1 MNEPAPAKVK
11 KKTYTPWYYSKFFS
25 YAFAVLLILTIILLF
40 SQVTAIL
47 TPVFD
52 FASILFIPI
61 VFSVLFYYF
70 LRPSVYFLD
79 NLKVPHFLSIII
91 VYFLIAI
98 SLVLFFAFLVPIL
111 AVQITAIAN
120 TSVDAL
126 EKMKNSSYSISLP
139 GFEINL
145 EGEIQERLLSSIQY
159 VTSILSRNFL
169 DIFKYVTH
177 LATLLAV
184 IPFIVFYL
192 LKDDQS
198 FMIGFLKHVPEKFG
212 KEVHKILKNIDETL
226 SSYINGLLL
235 ISFSVGAMLFV
246 GYLIIGLNYALILS
260 VIALVLTSIPY
271 LGPFLAI
278 TPAILV
284 GISESP
290 FMALKVMVVFI
301 IVQQI
306 ESNVISPQVIG
317 QKLNIHPLTLI
328 LLLLAAGSLY
338 GLIGLLLATPFYAVL
353 KVLFVNL
360 YKIYLLR
367 YPKIQASFSNP

>member
-1 MNEPAPAKVK
+1 MSAAEPK
-11 KKTYTPWYYSKFFS
+11 KKNFSPWYYNKFFS
-25 YAFAVLLILTIILLF
+25 YAFAILLILTIILLF
-40 SQVTAIL
+40 AQVAAIL
-47 TPVFD
+47 TPLFD

-61 VFSVLFYYF
+61 VFSILFYYF
-70 LRPSVYFLD
+70 LRPSVNFLD
-79 NLKVPHFLSIII
+79 RLKVPHFLSIII

-98 SLVLFFAFLVPIL
+98 CIVLFFAFLFPIL
-111 AVQITAIAN
+111 AMQITAIAN

-126 EKMKNSSYSISLP
+126 EKMKNSSYTIPLP
-139 GFEINL
+139 GFEFNL
-145 EGEIQERLLSSIQY
+145 EGEIQERLLNLIQY
-159 VTSILSRNFL
+159 ITSILSRNL
-169 DIFKYVTH
+169 VDIFKYVTH
-177 LATLLAV
+177 LATILAV

-192 LKDDQS
+192 LKDDHS
-198 FMIGFLKHVPEKFG
+198 FIRGFLRQVPEKFE
-212 KEVHKILKNIDETL
+212 KEVLKIFKNIDETL

-235 ISFSVGAMLFV
+235 ISFSVGAMLFA
-246 GYLIIGLNYALILS
+246 GYLVIGLNYAFILS

-284 GISESP
+284 GVSESP
-290 FMALKVMVVFI
+290 LMTIKVLAVFI

-367 YPKIQASFSNP
+367 YPKIQASLSNP